1 MRWSRRGEGSGAGK
15 PRGGASAKNAQ
26 TDAGRVSEPVGFA
39 QIPGTVLSPLFVA
52 LFVPAIISLVTIWT
66 RIGRSAQ
73 TAWLASRE
81 KAVAFL
87 SEDELATRQAARFR
101 AMVWH
106 AWERV
111 PYYREWMLQAGA
123 APGDLRSAA
132 DLQRMPLVDKLALT
146 LEPERFSAEGYDRRD
161 GLTLLSS
168 GTSGRRRRFRY
179 DADAMFQALAAGRR
193 QRIVLRHFVGKEAGY
208 REAVFNREGSAG
220 EQIRRFWESRMVTPR
235 GVDLTRRRFSPALRF
250 EELADGVNQFKPD
263 VVRGIGSHLGAF
275 FRWVAETGQRI
286 KNPKVVAY
294 GADAMPKADRRV
306 TEQELGIPVVSTY
319 QAIEALRI
327 GFQCEARRGFHIS
340 TDQVAVRVVDA
351 SGRDVAPGER
361 GELILSNLT
370 NRATVVLNYRLGDM
384 VTAGCGPCGCG
395 RTLLLIEDIDGRLDD
410 LIARPGGTWI
420 HALTILPGLQAI
432 DGVRQV
438 QVIQEEL
445 EWFRLRVVWARTSE
459 QRPAELVARMA
470 SVLGEGARV
479 SVEPVEILEQE
490 PSGKVKSVVS
500 KLRSG

>member
-1 MRWSRRGEGSGAGK
+1 MTFL
-15 PRGGASAKNAQ
+15 PRIA
-26 TDAGRVSEPVGFA
+26 
-39 QIPGTVLSPLFVA
+39 
-52 LFVPAIISLVTIWT
+52 
-66 RIGRSAQ
+66 RSAQ
-73 TAWLASRE
+73 TLWLARGE

-87 SEDELATRQAARFR
+87 SEDELAARQAARFR
-101 AMVWH
+101 AMVRH

-123 APGDLRSAA
+123 IPGDLRSVE
-132 DLQRMPLVDKLALT
+132 DLKRMPLVDKLALT
-146 LEPERFSAEGYDRRD
+146 LEPERFSADGYDRRD

-179 DADAMFQALAAGRR
+179 DRGAMFQALASGRR
-193 QRIVLRHFVGKEAGY
+193 QRIALSHFVGREVGY
-208 REAVFNREGSAG
+208 REAVINREGSAG
-220 EQIRRFWESRMVTPR
+220 EQIRRFWESRMLTPR
-235 GVDLTRRRFSPALRF
+235 GVDLTRSRFSPALPF
-250 EELADGVNQFKPD
+250 EELAAGINEFKPD

-275 FRWVAETGQRI
+275 FRWVAETGRRLER
-286 KNPKVVAY
+286 PKAVAY
-294 GADAMPKADRRV
+294 GADAMPKPDRRII
-306 TEQELGIPVVSTY
+306 EEELGVPVLSTY

-327 GFQCEARRGFHIS
+327 GFQCESRCGFHIS
-340 TDQVAVRVVDA
+340 TDQVSVRVVHA

-370 NRATVVLNYRLGDM
+370 NRATVVLNYRLGDV
-384 VTAGCGPCGCG
+384 VTAGLGRCPCG
-395 RTLLLIEDIDGRLDD
+395 RTFPLIEDIDGRLDD

-459 QRPAELVARMA
+459 QRPAELVTHMA
-470 SVLGEGARV
+470 SVLGESVRV

-500 KLRSG
+500 KLRNG